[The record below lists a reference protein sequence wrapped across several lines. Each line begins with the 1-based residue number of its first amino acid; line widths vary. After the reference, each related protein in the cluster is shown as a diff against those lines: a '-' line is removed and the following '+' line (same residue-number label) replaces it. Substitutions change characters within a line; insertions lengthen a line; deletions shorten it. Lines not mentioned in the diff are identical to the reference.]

1 MGGKARTLFQ
11 AVLWGAALWASGGG
25 AVAFAPYLQGVAV
38 AYGAWAARDA
48 AKRNRS
54 ALNAALQDRQII
66 IRSASAAKNYIYG
79 RAYVSGVLAYHR
91 SPKSKADP
99 WFWMVLALPIAHKIH
114 DITQIYFGDQDIGPL
129 DTNGYVTGGAFRKTI
144 TNTQIFSG
152 NIPAG
157 NVVTVTGNPE
167 DQSEDFTVQPG
178 MTCAVK
184 PVSSGTEWDIDFV
197 PVTAS
202 ITGPRTVRIPG
213 NTGDAF
219 TLTVSYTF
227 TRPYMQVWR
236 YTGDPDQ
243 VANQSLIDA
252 TVSESDRWTASDR
265 LRGVPYIIMRMR
277 VDPDVYPRD
286 MEAVSMLVWGKAD
299 ILDTRLGAS
308 SYSVNPILCA
318 RDYAVRCCGILAG
331 EFSLAGNVNA
341 EANVCDELV
350 PTSNSETQ
358 ARYALNVTLST
369 EAPPIDNLA
378 TILSACDGNGTY
390 SGSTFDLY
398 AGHYIEPTVAFD
410 DSDLAGPPEVIKSP
424 DRMELVNGVKVR
436 FLDAAQPFWPLTD
449 APAYLSPFYAEQDG
463 GLERVFEIEL
473 AGTADSR
480 MAQRIGKQ
488 MLHRAR
494 AGLRV
499 RANFNIKAFQVSPEQ
514 TIWLSLRSLGF
525 DEKVF
530 RIKAIKPTSPVTVE
544 LLLQEDSSVLYA
556 WNFDEATYGDPAPNT
571 NLQSVRIVQEIQG
584 LGADTS
590 VNAAASG
597 PSGELVSQCKVFWQ
611 PIYDPLVLARGKVQ
625 ARHKRAQDSAFT
637 NAPDMPP
644 TATEFRFPC
653 KRGDV
658 LTIQVRAANSLVAG
672 AWKTLVKVADDS
684 PTQYLTGN
692 LLRNA
697 ELVSDDPTIGYIE
710 VPGWDEPQGIN
721 TSATPGF
728 FRQGGGSERAG
739 WITWRQNGAEVG
751 QISYTMNSDYIS
763 VIPGDRM
770 LVFGLVN
777 SLVYSAADRKSDV
790 WMGVNFY
797 TSGEV
802 FTEQHF
808 TNRVRT
814 TEPATSGLQ
823 TFRMVEKF
831 VTVPSTSS
839 LARVFVMMEGINN
852 GDNNDPIE
860 AVFSRPFFGRA
871 SAGQVTRP
879 PWSA

>member
-144 TNTQIFSG
+144 TNTQIMSG
-152 NIPAG
+152 FIPAG
-157 NVVTVTGNPE
+157 NVITVTGNPE
-167 DQSEDFTVQPG
+167 DQAEDFTVQPG

-252 TVSESDRWTASDR
+252 TVNEADKWTASDR

-378 TILSACDGNGTY
+378 TILSACDGNATY

-463 GLERVFEIEL
+463 GLERIFEIEL

-544 LLLQEDSSVLYA
+544 LLLQEDASVLYA

-597 PSGELVSQCKVFWQ
+597 PDGELVSQCKVFWQ

-625 ARHKRAQDSAFT
+625 ARHKRAQDSAWT
-637 NAPDMPP
+637 VVPDMPP
-644 TATEFRFPC
+644 TATEFRFRC
-653 KRGDV
+653 TRGDV
-658 LTIQVRAANSLVAG
+658 LSIQVRAANSLVAG
-672 AWKTLVKVADDS
+672 AWKPLVKIADDS

-692 LLRNA
+692 LISNA
-697 ELVSDDPTIGYIE
+697 RLESSDYLGLVDLPGWATPESTLGITEAGYRRLTIGYGAE
-710 VPGWDEPQGIN
+710 NGLMG
-721 TSATPGF
+721 
-728 FRQGGGSERAG
+728 
-739 WITWRQNGAEVG
+739 WRQTGAQDTELSWAMVG
-751 QISYTMNSDYIS
+751 YG
-763 VIPGDRM
+763 IPVTAGDLM
-770 LVFGLVN
+770 LVFGLVCGRLGT
-777 SLVYSAADRKSDV
+777 SHSRTADA

-797 TSGEV
+797 TSNGT
-802 FTEQHF
+802 FISQH
-808 TNRVRT
+808 RT
-814 TEPATSGLQ
+814 YYFRAIAPASEGLSS
-823 TFRMVEKF
+823 FGLVSLF
-831 VTVPSTSS
+831 VHVPVSAVI
-839 LARVFVMMEGINN
+839 ARPFVMMQGIND
-852 GDNNDPIE
+852 GSSVDEIDT
-860 AVFSRPFFGRA
+860 VFTRPFFGRA
-871 SAGQVTRP
+871 SAGQITLP